1 MLGRFIFMED
11 QQHKIAKP
19 TTLAN
24 TLRQDS
30 SRRRLGA
37 LTLSALAVAPGRA
50 LAEGS
55 RDVAVT
61 SVDPARETAL
71 PWVPRYPSDR
81 LAEEVV
87 SVLRGRDELVS
98 IAAVHLLDGTGVA
111 LNADDVVPPA
121 SLFKL
126 NILAETYRQIE
137 RNRVKLAQMITILPE
152 DAAPG
157 A

>member
-1 MLGRFIFMED
+1 M
-11 QQHKIAKP
+11 
-19 TTLAN
+19 AN

-30 SRRRLGA
+30 SRRRLGT

-61 SVDPARETAL
+61 SGDPARESAL
-71 PWVPRYPSDR
+71 PWVPQYPSDR
-81 LAEEVV
+81 LTEEVA
-87 SVLRGRDELVS
+87 SVLRGRSGSVS
-98 IAAVHLLDGTGVA
+98 IAAVHLLDGTGMA

-121 SLFKL
+121 SLFKM

-157 A
+157 AAETQRVHKGAGDVANLVLR